1 MSEDIRKAIRL
12 VKFDRNDLT
21 RLAARLGAGKGVVE
35 KDFLISTFFLLLA
48 FDKYFAPFVERA
60 VFRGGTCIKK
70 AYYPNETR
78 FSEDLDFA
86 SLSIDEMKSFLRA
99 LEGLRG
105 QDLGVTRI
113 TQARK
118 TFEDSR
124 GLDISLD
131 YTSVLGQPNHITL
144 NLSTSKNLRNAN
156 RRTIDVTPYFASFTP
171 AVPVMDIEEIL
182 AEKLRAL
189 LQRVKPRDVFD
200 VWFLVTKKRVKIELK
215 LLEEKLIR
223 SYEAAP
229 EAKKEFAAF
238 YSHLSVIERMK
249 GISERA
255 WKQELGGLLVK
266 GFPSKPTIVSEVSEI
281 LKRIGD
287 LRVKPRPLGPS

>member
-12 VKFDRNDLT
+12 AKFDRNDLA
-21 RLAARLGAGKGVVE
+21 RLAARLGAGKGAVE
-35 KDFLISTFFLLLA
+35 KDFLISIFFLLLA
-48 FDKYFAPFVERA
+48 FDKQFAQFAERA

-70 AYYPNETR
+70 AYYPSETR

-86 SLSIDEMKSFLRA
+86 SLSLDEMTLFLGV

-105 QDLGVTRI
+105 QDFGVTTI

-131 YTSVLGQPNHITL
+131 YTSVLGQPNHIMF
-144 NLSTSKNLRNAN
+144 NLSTSKSLRNPE
-156 RRTIDVTPYFASFTP
+156 RRRIDVAPYFASLMP
-171 AVPVMDIEEIL
+171 VVPVMDIEEIL

-200 VWFLVTKKRVKIELK
+200 VWFLVKRKMVKIDRRMLD
-215 LLEEKLIR
+215 EKLIR
-223 SYEAAP
+223 NYEAAP
-229 EAKKEFAAF
+229 EEKKGSAAF
-238 YSHLSVIERMK
+238 YSHLSVIERM
-249 GISERA
+249 GAITETA

-266 GFPSKPTIVSEVSEI
+266 GFPTRPTIASEVSEI
-281 LKRIGD
+281 LKGIGD
-287 LRVKPRPLGPS
+287 LRVGRKK